1 MTMLRITVRY
11 GSGTLTFELQ
21 GRVAVPSLQAL
32 EECWRTTLAE
42 RRRPLVRVDLTA
54 VTFID
59 AAGKECL
66 ASMHRQGAELIAAG
80 CATRDIVAEI
90 TRSSPR
96 V

>member
-1 MTMLRITVRY
+1 MLRITVHY
-11 GSGTLTFELQ
+11 DSGALTFELQ

-59 AAGKECL
+59 AAGKDCL
-66 ASMHRQGAELIAAG
+66 ANMYRQGAELIAAG

-90 TRSSPR
+90 TRASPG

>member
-1 MTMLRITVRY
+1 MLRITVHY
-11 GSGTLTFELQ
+11 DSGALTFELQ

-59 AAGKECL
+59 AAGKDCL
-66 ASMHRQGAELIAAG
+66 ASMYRQGAELIAAG

-90 TRSSPR
+90 TRASPG

>member
-1 MTMLRITVRY
+1 MLRITVHY
-11 GSGTLTFELQ
+11 DSGALTFELQ

-32 EECWRTTLAE
+32 EECWRTTLVD
-42 RRRPLVRVDLTA
+42 RPRLAVRVDLTA

-66 ASMHRQGAELIAAG
+66 ASMHRQGAELIVAG

-90 TRSSPR
+90 TGASPR